1 MPNRFLETVFTP
13 SVQAEQT
20 RHGSRAGYE
29 RFLNR
34 HATGDAVA
42 AGLTEQEAAFI
53 GARDSFYLATVSATG
68 WPHVQHRGGPA
79 GFVRILDTQTLG
91 WADFSGN
98 RQYVTIGNASDN
110 DRVAMIF
117 MDYSAQRRLKVLG
130 HMTVVE
136 IEDHPDLKV
145 RLEVVNYGA
154 TIEHAMRVTVTGFDW
169 NCPQHITPRYT
180 ASEFTSAV
188 EPLRRQIADLQA
200 RVETATANRF
210 SSHGKPCDKS
220 IDIDKA

>member
-13 SVQAEQT
+13 SVRAEQT
-20 RHGSRAGYE
+20 RHGSRAGYD
-29 RFLNR
+29 RFLSR
-34 HATGDAVA
+34 RVTGDTIA
-42 AGLTEQEAAFI
+42 AGLTEQEVAFI
-53 GARDSFYLATVSATG
+53 AARDSFYLATVSATG

-98 RQYVTIGNASDN
+98 RQYVTIGNAADN

-130 HMTVVE
+130 RMTAVE
-136 IEDHPDLKV
+136 IDNRPDLKE

-180 ASEFTSAV
+180 ASELASAV
-188 EPLRRQIADLQA
+188 EPLRRQIIDLQA
-200 RVETATANRF
+200 LVDSATADR
-210 SSHGKPCDKS
+210 SPSHGKPCDRS

>member
-20 RHGSRAGYE
+20 RHGSRAGYD
-29 RFLNR
+29 RFLSR
-34 HATGDAVA
+34 RVTSDTVA
-42 AGLTEQEAAFI
+42 AGLTEQEVAFI
-53 GARDSFYLATVSATG
+53 AARDSFYLATVSATG
-68 WPHVQHRGGPA
+68 WPHVQHRGGPP

-91 WADFSGN
+91 WADYSGN
-98 RQYVTIGNASDN
+98 RQYVTIGNAADN

-130 HMTVVE
+130 RMTAVE

-145 RLEVVNYGA
+145 RLEVADYGA
-154 TIEHAMRVTVTGFDW
+154 PIEHAIRVTVTGFDW

-180 ASEFTSAV
+180 A
-188 EPLRRQIADLQA
+188 ADLALA
-200 RVETATANRF
+200 RLIHDVEG
-210 SSHGKPCDKS
+210 SS
-220 IDIDKA
+220 AA